1 MRQLLTEIV
10 RGLVAEP
17 GRVSVQESRDRDV
30 VYFDVAVAAGDRG
43 RVIGR
48 HGATAD
54 ALRTLLDAVGHEK
67 GVAVEVEILD

>member
-1 MRQLLTEIV
+1 MRLLLLEMV
-10 RGLVAEP
+10 RGLVSDPA
-17 GRVSVQESRDRDV
+17 RVSVHESRDRDV
-30 VYFDVAVAAGDRG
+30 VLLEVSVAAADRG

-54 ALRTLLDAVGHEK
+54 ALRTLLGALGQER

>member
-1 MRQLLTEIV
+1 MRQLVTEIV
-10 RGLVAEP
+10 RGLVSEP
-17 GRVSVQESRDRDV
+17 GRVSVDESRDRDV
-30 VYFDVAVAAGDRG
+30 VYLEVSVAASDRG

-67 GVAVEVEILD
+67 GVAVELEILD

>member
-1 MRQLLTEIV
+1 MRQLVTEIV
-10 RGLVAEP
+10 RGLVSEP
-17 GRVSVQESRDRDV
+17 GRVSVDESRDRDV
-30 VYFDVAVAAGDRG
+30 VYLEVSVAAGDRG

-67 GVAVEVEILD
+67 GVAVELEILD